1 MAMKRT
7 VMLLAASGIFLSS
20 VTAHAEASQPN
31 IVIIWGDDIG
41 QSNISAYSQ
50 GLMGYK
56 TPNIDRVAR
65 EGMMF
70 TDYYAEQSCTAGRA
84 SFITGQSGLRTG
96 MTKVGLPGAT
106 VGLQKEDPTIAELLK
121 PQGYATGQFGK
132 NHLGDRN
139 EFLPTV
145 HGFDEFYGNLYHLNA
160 EEEPE
165 LPDYPKDPSFRAKF
179 GPRGVMDC
187 KASATDDPTVDPRFG
202 KVGKQVCKDTGPL
215 TKKRMETIDD
225 DIANRAVD
233 FIQRQ
238 NKAGKPAFVWV
249 NFTHM
254 HFRTH
259 TKPESIGQSGRWQS
273 PYHDAMIDHDKNVGT
288 VLKAL
293 DDLGIADNTFVMYST
308 DNGPHM
314 NSWPDGAMTPFRS
327 EKNSNWEGAY
337 RVPAMVRWPGKIK
350 PGSVSN
356 EIVAHLDWLP
366 TLLAVAG
373 DADVS
378 DKLLKGYK
386 VGDMTYKVHLDGYN
400 LVPYLTGQADKSPSE
415 SFLYVN
421 DDQQLTGLRYQN
433 FKFVFMEQ
441 RAEGTL
447 RVWAE
452 PFVTL
457 RVPKIFNLRTDPYE
471 RADITSNT
479 YYDWVMDRVYLLVPA
494 QDYVGKFLSTFK
506 DYPQRQ
512 KAASF
517 NMDEV
522 MEKLK
527 EGGGSQGSAL
537 ADAAG
542 RFGRPRPAVGH
553 QFALRTP
560 RGTNEGPRSDRG
572 HGSARPVC
580 CFSQRRSLPPIRF
593 HRGTTARPS
602 SRSSFRREGDEGGLA
617 RLSCRCLSASPRST
631 TTARSGASSRCP
643 FNCTSRSTG

>member
-1 MAMKRT
+1 MTHRSSWQLAVALVSCALVATMPSMARAQAT
-7 VMLLAASGIFLSS
+7 R
-20 VTAHAEASQPN
+20 PN
-31 IVIIWGDDIG
+31 IVVIWGDDIG
-41 QSNISAYSQ
+41 QSNISAYSR

-56 TPNIDRVAR
+56 TPNIDRLAA

-70 TDYYAEQSCTAGRA
+70 TDYYGEQSCTAGRA

-96 MTKVGLPGAT
+96 MTKVGLPGASL
-106 VGLQKEDPTIAELLK
+106 GLQKEDPTIAELLK
-121 PQGYATGQFGK
+121 PLGYATGQFGK

-165 LPDYPKDPSFRAKF
+165 LPDYPKSGAFRERF

-187 KASATDDPTVDPRFG
+187 KASDKDDPTVDPRFG
-202 KVGKQVCKDTGPL
+202 KVGKQVCTDTGPL
-215 TKKRMETIDD
+215 TKQRMVTIDD
-225 DIANRAVD
+225 DIANRAVE

-238 NKAGKPAFVWV
+238 HKAGKPMFVWV

-273 PYHDAMIDHDKNVGT
+273 PYHDTMIDHDKNVGT

-314 NSWPDGAMTPFRS
+314 NSWPDGAMTPFRN

-350 PGSVSN
+350 PGQVSN
-356 EIVAHLDWLP
+356 EMLAHLDWLP

-373 DADVS
+373 DPQVK
-378 DKLLKGYK
+378 DKLLKGYT
-386 VGDMTYKVHLDGYN
+386 VGNMTYKVHLDGDN
-400 LVPYLTGQADKSPSE
+400 LVPYLTGQTAKSPRE
-415 SFLYVN
+415 SFLYIN
-421 DDQQLTGLRYQN
+421 DDQQLTGLRYDN
-433 FKFVFMEQ
+433 WKLVFMEQ
-441 RAEGTL
+441 RAPGTL
-447 RVWAE
+447 RIWAE
-452 PFVTL
+452 PFTHL

-479 YYDWVMDRVYLLVPA
+479 YYDWLIDHAFMLVPA
-494 QDYVGKFLSTFK
+494 QAFVGQFLLTFK

-522 MEKLK
+522 LQKLK
-527 EGGGSQGSAL
+527 ESGGSK
-537 ADAAG
+537 
-542 RFGRPRPAVGH
+542 
-553 QFALRTP
+553 
-560 RGTNEGPRSDRG
+560 
-572 HGSARPVC
+572 
-580 CFSQRRSLPPIRF
+580 
-593 HRGTTARPS
+593 
-602 SRSSFRREGDEGGLA
+602 
-617 RLSCRCLSASPRST
+617 
-631 TTARSGASSRCP
+631 
-643 FNCTSRSTG
+643 